1 MSTRYYILTK
11 DKEFVD
17 KYFPA
22 KTNDYYVTDEPY
34 LSYEITIG
42 DRSSGWKPLFRT
54 HNHAYNSVK
63 EMKKFLSEHLDKIEI
78 YNSYNEK
85 LDFQTLND
93 ELIDWENKQEV
104 KYYKCREIEPYDDR
118 VVLIESNRDDYDIR
132 KPFDHIEFD
141 ELLHKNTEE
150 SYFRYAYAHD
160 QEGYDFIQY

>member
-22 KTNDYYVTDEPY
+22 KTNAYYITDEPY
-34 LSYEITIG
+34 LSYEIPIG

-54 HNHAYNSVK
+54 HKHAYNSVK

-93 ELIDWENKQEV
+93 EKMQCLYIHSYQILASRFPPFYPASQHPYESPDFVAYLKNVQR
-104 KYYKCREIEPYDDR
+104 YKCQ
-118 VVLIESNRDDYDIR
+118 VLLR
-132 KPFDHIEFD
+132 HI
-141 ELLHKNTEE
+141 
-150 SYFRYAYAHD
+150 A
-160 QEGYDFIQY
+160 